1 MSGIDSSAVRAEW
14 KQATEAALP
23 AACQAS
29 CSSSGL
35 VLLQHSSAQQAS
47 PEGLCS
53 CSFLKDVH
61 STLTNLKV
69 IQQN

>member
-1 MSGIDSSAVRAEW
+1 MSGIDSSAAHAEW

-35 VLLQHSSAQQAS
+35 VLLQHSTAQHS
-47 PEGLCS
+47 RPL
-53 CSFLKDVH
+53 LKGCAVAVFSRMCTAH
-61 STLTNLKV
+61 
-69 IQQN
+69 

>member
-35 VLLQHSSAQQAS
+35 VLLQHSTAAS
-47 PEGLCS
+47 SEGLCS
-53 CSFLKDVH
+53 CSFLEDLH
-61 STLTNLKV
+61 SALTNLKV
-69 IQQN
+69 IQQD